1 MYDPYNYGGIIPFF
15 CSHIPEEIQYIIDD
29 NLTEDNK
36 KKVTWFI
43 NNIIEIDRR
52 CKLIIE
58 IYKNKKLIFRKYFQ
72 LFANAPC
79 MKRGAQRN
87 DYIHNVIEL

>member
-1 MYDPYNYGGIIPFF
+1 MYVIKFLQTNPKRIVIGDRMYDPYNYGGIIPFF
-15 CSHIPEEIQYIIDD
+15 CNQIPEEIQYIIDN

-58 IYKNKKLIFRKYFQ
+58 IYQNKKLIFRKYF
-72 LFANAPC
+72 
-79 MKRGAQRN
+79 
-87 DYIHNVIEL
+87 

>member
-15 CSHIPEEIQYIIDD
+15 CNQIPEEIQYIIDD

-58 IYKNKKLIFRKYFQ
+58 IYQNKKLIFIKYFQ
-72 LFANAPC
+72 LFAN
-79 MKRGAQRN
+79 
-87 DYIHNVIEL
+87 ELI